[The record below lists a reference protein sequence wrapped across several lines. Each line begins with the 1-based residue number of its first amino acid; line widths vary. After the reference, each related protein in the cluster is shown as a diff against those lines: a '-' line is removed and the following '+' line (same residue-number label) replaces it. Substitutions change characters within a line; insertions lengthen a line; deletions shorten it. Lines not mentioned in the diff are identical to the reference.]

1 MFLHMSGF
9 LTSDRLAGFSL
20 ADYAPPAV
28 PFQKKRTKDGDTG
41 EEPGSIGEEG
51 RVRLLPRALS
61 TRLARTPMS
70 HSSALRHLLLC
81 EAGFRNRAFVS

>member
-1 MFLHMSGF
+1 MSGF
-9 LTSDRLAGFSL
+9 LTSDRLVGFSL

-41 EEPGSIGEEG
+41 EEPGELGSFGEES
-51 RVRLLPRALS
+51 RIRLLPRALS

-70 HSSALRHLLLC
+70 HSSALWQLLLY